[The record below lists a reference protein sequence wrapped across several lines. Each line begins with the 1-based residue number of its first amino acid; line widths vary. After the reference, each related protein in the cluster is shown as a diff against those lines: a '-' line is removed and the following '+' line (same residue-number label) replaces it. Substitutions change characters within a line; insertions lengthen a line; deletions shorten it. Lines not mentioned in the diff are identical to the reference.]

1 MTRTINMLFGLTLLL
16 LFVASG
22 APAGA
27 QTASSFEQL
36 ALLLESGD
44 RVTLTDSS
52 GRERTGRV
60 INLSPS
66 AVALLIDGARYR
78 FREAQVHT
86 IHQWRPDSLRNGA
99 LFGFAIGAALGATA
113 LNPRAD
119 ITGGPLAFAL
129 AAVAG
134 MGIGMG
140 IDAATLSGQ
149 VIYQSTGTARR

>member
-66 AVALLIDGARYR
+66 AVGTHSRVWPHLPRRTTGADCG
-78 FREAQVHT
+78 
-86 IHQWRPDSLRNGA
+86 W
-99 LFGFAIGAALGATA
+99 FGSTRVRLAPSQHAASIPPSPPVTV
-113 LNPRAD
+113 P
-119 ITGGPLAFAL
+119 T
-129 AAVAG
+129 
-134 MGIGMG
+134 
-140 IDAATLSGQ
+140 
-149 VIYQSTGTARR
+149 RRVY